1 MPRVAI
7 YFKQVGRDNEDSNE
21 ITWNGLCYY
30 VFYDCGDCR
39 NYSLSIIFPLE
50 ERPFWRKWLWPV
62 KYILYQVDNDFNI
75 INKFMFKE
83 ATLTYEYINKHI
95 SEEPDVNFLLLK
107 FDDKN
112 DIESVATYRSGKN
125 EKILY

>member
-1 MPRVAI
+1 M
-7 YFKQVGRDNEDSNE
+7 
-21 ITWNGLCYY
+21 
-30 VFYDCGDCR
+30 
-39 NYSLSIIFPLE
+39 
-50 ERPFWRKWLWPV
+50 
-62 KYILYQVDNDFNI
+62 KYTLYQVDNDFNI
-75 INKFMFKE
+75 INKFMFKD

-107 FDDKN
+107 LDDKK